1 MFFGKYHI
9 VIIRAGAKG
18 SSKELRVRS
27 WFGWLIFLSF
37 VGLIACSAWLFERY
51 ITLRPAGEK
60 FIVAERRIEEQNALV
75 LSLLEKIK
83 SISDDVKRMER
94 FDARLRHMM
103 DVDKTLGASTT
114 AQRPAFFDNA
124 LPLQRPVLL
133 ARKMQDFL
141 HELGE
146 DVRLEEVLQ
155 QELIV
160 AVREK
165 RTSLLSTPSIW
176 PVEGYVSSSFGMR
189 KSPFGRGRAF
199 HKGID
204 ISQRR
209 GTPVVA
215 TASGKVKQSGWDG
228 AYGISVEID
237 HGIGI
242 VTKYAHLQKSM
253 VKVGQWLQRGEV
265 LGLVGSTGRSTGP
278 HVHYEVQ
285 VGGAPVNPMRYILN

>member
-18 SSKELRVRS
+18 SSKEIRVHS
-27 WFGWLIFLSF
+27 WLGWLMFITFL
-37 VGLIACSAWLFERY
+37 GLIACSTWLFERY
-51 ITLRPAGEK
+51 IALRPVEEK
-60 FIVAERRIEEQNALV
+60 FIMAERRIEEQNTLV
-75 LSLLEKIK
+75 LSMLEKIK
-83 SISDDVKRMER
+83 NISEDVKRMER

-103 DVDKTLGASTT
+103 DIDKTLGAT
-114 AQRPAFFDNA
+114 AATQRPAFFEST

-141 HELGE
+141 NELGE

-176 PVEGYVSSSFGMR
+176 PVEGYVSSNFGMR

-204 ISQRR
+204 IGQRR

-242 VTKYAHLQKSM
+242 VTKYAHMQKSM

-278 HVHYEVQ
+278 HLHYEVQ
-285 VGGAPVNPMRYILN
+285 VGGVPVNPMRYILN